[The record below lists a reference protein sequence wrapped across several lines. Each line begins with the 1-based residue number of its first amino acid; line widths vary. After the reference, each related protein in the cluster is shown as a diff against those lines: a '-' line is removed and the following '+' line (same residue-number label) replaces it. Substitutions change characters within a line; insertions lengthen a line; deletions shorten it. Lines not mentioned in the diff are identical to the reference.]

1 MNRKTIQ
8 VNPIFLQ
15 PGRRLKRSRERKK
28 KPAMAPGVRPN
39 NIKKQ
44 LLAKIKAHQKRAKEK
59 LELQATDAKERPSPP
74 EKAKTT
80 FSDQM
85 KYVEDM
91 IKEKNEKKARRTLR
105 RRERKAVREAEAQRN
120 VAPLK
125 AGLKAPTVNVPSITT
140 REPPYGNLKNGSK
153 PTYAQYRQTLRR
165 KKPKVTLA
173 PLNIPSPTPEAERR
187 QKKLEEVRG
196 KIIKDSPSVDVVRM
210 INKKRTIKIFSL
222 GKKGKKVG
230 VLIKSGKTRKLVKN
244 EHTALRKHAISEIKS
259 YLRKHNLIKAGSQ
272 APEDILRKLYE
283 DSFLAGD
290 IYNRNAETLLHNY
303 INDQP

>member
-8 VNPIFLQ
+8 VNPIFLR
-15 PGRRLKRSRERKK
+15 PGGRVKRPRERKK
-28 KPAMAPGVRPN
+28 KPDIGPGVRPN

-59 LELQATDAKERPSPP
+59 LEKEGTYAKEKPVPA
-74 EKAKTT
+74 EEVKTT

-85 KYVEDM
+85 KYVEKM
-91 IKEKNEKKARRTLR
+91 IKEKKEKKARRTLR
-105 RRERKAVREAEAQRN
+105 RRERKAAREA
-120 VAPLK
+120 VARKDAIPPR
-125 AGLKAPTVNVPSITT
+125 PTIHVPSVTSK
-140 REPPYGNLKNGSK
+140 EPPYGNLKNGSK

-165 KKPKVTLA
+165 KKAKVTLA
-173 PLNIPSPTPEAERR
+173 PLNIPTPSAEVEKR

-196 KIIKDSPSVDVVRM
+196 RIAQASSPTDVIRM

-230 VLIKSGKTRKLVKN
+230 VLIKSGKTRKIVKN
-244 EHTALRKHAISEIKS
+244 EHIALKKHAITEIKN

-303 INDQP
+303 INDRP

>member
-8 VNPIFLQ
+8 VNPIFLR
-15 PGRRLKRSRERKK
+15 PGGRVKRPRERKK
-28 KPAMAPGVRPN
+28 KPDIGPGVRPN

-59 LELQATDAKERPSPP
+59 LEKEGTYAKEKPVPA
-74 EKAKTT
+74 EEVKTT

-85 KYVEDM
+85 KYVEKM
-91 IKEKNEKKARRTLR
+91 IKEKKEKKARRTLR
-105 RRERKAVREAEAQRN
+105 RRERKAARKAAAESKMAT
-120 VAPLK
+120 
-125 AGLKAPTVNVPSITT
+125 PTVHVPSISPQ
-140 REPPYGNLKNGSK
+140 EPPYGNLKNGHK

-165 KKPKVTLA
+165 KKAKVTLA
-173 PLNIPSPTPEAERR
+173 PLNIPSPSAEAEKR
-187 QKKLEEVRG
+187 QKKLEEIRG
-196 KIIKDSPSVDVVRM
+196 KMVQTPPSTDVVRL
-210 INKKRTIKIFSL
+210 INRKRTIKIFSL

-230 VLIKSGKTRKLVKN
+230 VLIKSGKTRKIVKN

>member
-8 VNPIFLQ
+8 VNPIFLR
-15 PGRRLKRSRERKK
+15 PGGRFKRSRERKK
-28 KPAMAPGVRPN
+28 KPDVGPGIRPN

-59 LELQATDAKERPSPP
+59 LEQEGTYTKEKPVPS
-74 EKAKTT
+74 EEVKTT

-85 KYVEDM
+85 KYVEKM

-105 RRERKAVREAEAQRN
+105 RRERKAARDAEAQKT

-125 AGLKAPTVNVPSITT
+125 GIMKAPTVHIPSVTT
-140 REPPYGNLKNGSK
+140 QEPPYGNLKNGSK

-165 KKPKVTLA
+165 KKAKVTLA
-173 PLNIPSPTPEAERR
+173 PLNIPSPSVEAERR
-187 QKKLEEVRG
+187 RKKLEEVRG
-196 KIIKDSPSVDVVRM
+196 RIAQASSPTDVVRM

-230 VLIKSGKTRKLVKN
+230 VLIKSGKTRKIVKN
-244 EHTALRKHAISEIKS
+244 EHIALKKHAISEIKN
-259 YLRKHNLIKAGSQ
+259 YLRKHNLIKAGSR

-303 INDQP
+303 INDRP